1 MGERYLERIVASG
14 IKIGTIQTLKA
25 LGLLPEVVTISQ
37 AEKIYGRRL
46 ITEWRSKEWIKFYP
60 AKNKER
66 GKYYVKMSELETAS
80 AMMDIHNKDIKVFYG
95 KIVDKR
101 CILTINNL
109 KPGNYSFKYFHDKN
123 NNNKIDTNFI
133 GIPKEGFGF
142 ANNAMNKFGPPDFKK
157 TVFEV
162 KQDTTLVCKACYMKF

>member
-80 AMMDIHNKDIKVFYG
+80 AMMDIHNKVPANIIKVLMSTMTAKDIQIGQNISAGFFFRCGHYG
-95 KIVDKR
+95 DDVDYAIITGVVIRKLECYNQVLVDVDLEQSFNSPGKAVWVR
-101 CILTINNL
+101 LDKADFNINN
-109 KPGNYSFKYFHDKN
+109 
-123 NNNKIDTNFI
+123 
-133 GIPKEGFGF
+133 
-142 ANNAMNKFGPPDFKK
+142 
-157 TVFEV
+157 
-162 KQDTTLVCKACYMKF
+162 

>member
-14 IKIGTIQTLKA
+14 IKIGTIQTLKE

-80 AMMDIHNKDIKVFYG
+80 AMMDIHNKVPANIINASTMTAKDIQIGQNISAGFFFRCGHYG
-95 KIVDKR
+95 DDVDYAIITGVVIRKLECYNQVLVDVDLEQSFNSPGKSVWVR
-101 CILTINNL
+101 LDKADFNINN
-109 KPGNYSFKYFHDKN
+109 
-123 NNNKIDTNFI
+123 
-133 GIPKEGFGF
+133 
-142 ANNAMNKFGPPDFKK
+142 
-157 TVFEV
+157 
-162 KQDTTLVCKACYMKF
+162 

>member
-37 AEKIYGRRL
+37 TEKIYGRRL

-80 AMMDIHNKDIKVFYG
+80 AMMDIHNKVPANIIKVLMQ
-95 KIVDKR
+95 V
-101 CILTINNL
+101 
-109 KPGNYSFKYFHDKN
+109 P
-123 NNNKIDTNFI
+123 
-133 GIPKEGFGF
+133 
-142 ANNAMNKFGPPDFKK
+142 
-157 TVFEV
+157 
-162 KQDTTLVCKACYMKF
+162 

>member
-1 MGERYLERIVASG
+1 MNRFTVAFILFSLFQISVSG
-14 IKIGTIQTLKA
+14 QVTLK
-25 LGLLPEVVTISQ
+25 VVITNLQ
-37 AEKIYGRRL
+37 NNEGRVIL
-46 ITEWRSKEWIKFYP
+46 
-60 AKNKER
+60 N
-66 GKYYVKMSELETAS
+66 L
-80 AMMDIHNKDIKVFYG
+80 MDINNKDIKVFYG

-109 KPGNYSFKYFHDKN
+109 KPGSYSFKYFHDKN

-157 TVFEV
+157 TIFEV
-162 KQDTTLVCKACYMKF
+162 KQDTTLVCKACYMKFLND

>member
-80 AMMDIHNKDIKVFYG
+80 AMMDIHNKVPMWTTPLLPEWLYANWNAI
-95 KIVDKR
+95 IR
-101 CILTINNL
+101 CLLMSI
-109 KPGNYSFKYFHDKN
+109 
-123 NNNKIDTNFI
+123 
-133 GIPKEGFGF
+133 
-142 ANNAMNKFGPPDFKK
+142 
-157 TVFEV
+157 
-162 KQDTTLVCKACYMKF
+162 